1 MMVNLQAFNFESI
14 RIERCDKGA
23 VTVVVPFF
31 GAIMNAQDYSS
42 CSAFLQVGVGLLSL
56 LYSRQL

>member
-1 MMVNLQAFNFESI
+1 MANLQAFNFESI

-31 GAIMNAQDYSS
+31 GAIVDAQDYSS
-42 CSAFLQVGVGLLSL
+42 RSTFLQVGGDLLSL